1 MRSLLYLGR
10 HSAFSV
16 SSSKDVLGTATVE
29 NSELQLPTVFAL
41 EQNYPNPFNPRTQI
55 RYSIP
60 AESFV
65 RLDVFNVDGQK
76 AAILVDQKQHS
87 GLYSVEF
94 HGENLASGIYLYR
107 LDAGD
112 KHQVKRMLLLK

>member
-1 MRSLLYLGR
+1 M
-10 HSAFSV
+10 
-16 SSSKDVLGTATVE
+16 E